1 MNHFIIKRKA
11 LLSLCVIL
19 VLGLAAVIVFRQ
31 YCALNDSPVT
41 IQLKSD
47 SSGNLVKIFINNK
60 EYNDIALGFQQMQ
73 SLHKKLYDKIN
84 SENPHWEPYRF
95 RKLPWGKPNVV
106 VLMDPQ
112 LKYKHLWTVIACF
125 TEYVQPNEFVEI
137 PFDKS
142 RIIIKSEDG
151 NFINRL
157 DEQLYHLQIHSP
169 VYIFKLGLISDERE
183 TDSIILPARTDPHF
197 VDTEDKRIIANG
209 DTCDLLASPG
219 LYIFITS
226 DNKVRHIFSNSP
238 ESPDELWK
246 RLKKPLYNERFD
258 FHIICHDAKVNC
270 ETFMSVF
277 TAAKKA
283 DFFDYINILVLD
295 YPTEKTFGLDE
306 ARRFE

>member
-1 MNHFIIKRKA
+1 M
-11 LLSLCVIL
+11 
-19 VLGLAAVIVFRQ
+19 GLAAFIICHQ

-60 EYNDIALGFQQMQ
+60 EYDDITFGFQQMQ
-73 SLHKKLYDKIN
+73 SLHKNLYDKIN
-84 SENPHWEPYRF
+84 SENPDWEPYRF

-125 TEYVQPNEFVEI
+125 TEYVQPNEFIEI

-169 VYIFKLGLISDERE
+169 V
-183 TDSIILPARTDPHF
+183 
-197 VDTEDKRIIANG
+197 
-209 DTCDLLASPG
+209 
-219 LYIFITS
+219 
-226 DNKVRHIFSNSP
+226 
-238 ESPDELWK
+238 
-246 RLKKPLYNERFD
+246 
-258 FHIICHDAKVNC
+258 
-270 ETFMSVF
+270 
-277 TAAKKA
+277 
-283 DFFDYINILVLD
+283 
-295 YPTEKTFGLDE
+295 
-306 ARRFE
+306 